1 MGFNQ
6 QRHRHIYDVLLPTA
20 TNPTWA
26 PTPRACGAAQ
36 ELHPALLQPS
46 SPDTAGQWGGD
57 GTRALCKAAP
67 PLTAPPHRA
76 VTALQVPQHLAGRLC
91 YLATRGGE
99 RKGNSSGGTRSA
111 PRWVG
116 VPRAPPPR
124 QPPRQR
130 ARLPAQGPAS
140 ATSPRAPRASAV
152 HRGASSSWIFLLRLL
167 GSCRASLCWTDGH
180 PAGWCPPC
188 RQAGSPHVPKSLL
201 PEERA
206 ELLHLQTCSGWR
218 CVRLRWCQP
227 LLRSPGAQN
236 PAGKSGTEPRRR
248 ARFGRWMEPW
258 RCPGCPGRP
267 RVQLPAAGGLR
278 ADV

>member
-1 MGFNQ
+1 M
-6 QRHRHIYDVLLPTA
+6 
-20 TNPTWA
+20 
-26 PTPRACGAAQ
+26 PRACGAAQ

-111 PRWVG
+111 PSWVG

-130 ARLPAQGPAS
+130 ARLPARGPAS

-227 LLRSPGAQN
+227 LLRSPGRRIPLGSQAPSRGGERGLADGWSRGGAQGGLVYSSLQ
-236 PAGKSGTEPRRR
+236 PVASELTSDGSGTGSSRSS
-248 ARFGRWMEPW
+248 
-258 RCPGCPGRP
+258 
-267 RVQLPAAGGLR
+267 PAASLLCQG
-278 ADV
+278 